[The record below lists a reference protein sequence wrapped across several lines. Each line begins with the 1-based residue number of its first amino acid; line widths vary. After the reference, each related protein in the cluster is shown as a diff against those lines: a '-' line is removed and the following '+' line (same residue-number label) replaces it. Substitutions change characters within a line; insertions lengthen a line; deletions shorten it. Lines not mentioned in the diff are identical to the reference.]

1 MNHKGI
7 LAEAL
12 RHQTPPDYLVD
23 LPGAVPRPP
32 PRLPPLPSINP
43 MDPSTSRASHYSP
56 EELEFRKR
64 CGILSLGLAQQ
75 AKSFPPHDST
85 AGFKNSKTSSSPPRK
100 SAKPPLERSQQY
112 VIDSSDDESRGG
124 MLGALLS
131 GRKRART
138 LSRDGTKKKAKTN
151 KRRMSQGDIT
161 PDEQQPYDY
170 GSGILGTALQ
180 RFSTRESLA
189 DSKGVPQKDGATTS
203 GKPSPSIS
211 RSTSMA
217 LAHHPANLS
226 SVTGDG
232 KTVTPKAT

>member
-7 LAEAL
+7 LAQAL
-12 RHQTPPDYLVD
+12 RHQTPPDDLVD

-32 PRLPPLPSINP
+32 PRLPPLPSTNLN
-43 MDPSTSRASHYSP
+43 DPSTSRASHYSP
-56 EELEFRKR
+56 EELEFRQR
-64 CGILSLGLAQQ
+64 RGILSLGLAQQ
-75 AKSFPPHDST
+75 AKSFPPHDPT
-85 AGFKNSKTSSSPPRK
+85 AGFQNSHSPPRK

-112 VIDSSDDESRGG
+112 VIDSSDEESRGG

-151 KRRMSQGDIT
+151 KRRMSQGDISGG
-161 PDEQQPYDY
+161 DDKPYDY

-189 DSKGVPQKDGATTS
+189 DSSKTTGQKEDGTS
-203 GKPSPSIS
+203 GKPSPAMS

-217 LAHHPANLS
+217 MSHHPANLS

-232 KTVTPKAT
+232 KTVAVKAA